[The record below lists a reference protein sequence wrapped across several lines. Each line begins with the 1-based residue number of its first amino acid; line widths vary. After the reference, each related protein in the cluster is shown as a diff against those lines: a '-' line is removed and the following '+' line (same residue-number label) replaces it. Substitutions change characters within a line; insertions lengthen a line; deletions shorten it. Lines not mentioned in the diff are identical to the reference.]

1 MDKPEEED
9 KETESSEDRG
19 ESNENQ
25 VTKMFRWW
33 REEKHLE
40 TKSFIIRY
48 LLEYKQSSFH
58 TCNGLP
64 QFTGMQQTKTNFMR
78 SIP

>member
-9 KETESSEDRG
+9 KETESNEDRG

-40 TKSFIIRY
+40 KSRSLS
-48 LLEYKQSSFH
+48 LLFAW
-58 TCNGLP
+58 
-64 QFTGMQQTKTNFMR
+64 
-78 SIP
+78 I